1 MTDID
6 LQYLRGAKFLLEKPR
21 LGAKIANLLGMP
33 IEKGIAMLPQKAR
46 SAIEGATQKSIQV
59 ALNVA
64 LKTFNEPNSNEQK
77 PSQNLYHKALVAGT
91 GGVSGFFGV
100 TALFVELP
108 LSTTI
113 MMRSILDIARSE
125 GEDLSLSETKLA
137 CLEVFAFGGNTKS
150 DDAVDAGYFA
160 TRAALAKAVSQ
171 AATVMADHSL
181 AKEGAPLISKLI
193 VNIASRFE
201 MVVSEKVAA
210 QIVPLIGAAGGAS
223 INVLFMDHF
232 QDMARG
238 HFVVRRLER
247 KYGQEEV
254 RRLYQEIKI

>member
-1 MTDID
+1 MTDLD
-6 LQYLRGAKFLLEKPR
+6 LQYLRGAKLLLEKPR

-46 SAIEGATQKSIQV
+46 NAIEGATQKSIQV

-64 LKTFNEPNSNEQK
+64 LKTMDKEAPEEK

-100 TALFVELP
+100 GALFVELP
-108 LSTTI
+108 ISTTI

-125 GEDLSLSETKLA
+125 GENLAEAETKLA
-137 CLEVFAFGGNTKS
+137 CLEVFAFGGNTKG

-160 TRAALAKAVSQ
+160 TRAALSKAVSQ
-171 AATVMADHSL
+171 AAAAMADRGL

-201 MVVSEKVAA
+201 VVVSEKVAA

-254 RRLYQEIKI
+254 RRFYEEIKI